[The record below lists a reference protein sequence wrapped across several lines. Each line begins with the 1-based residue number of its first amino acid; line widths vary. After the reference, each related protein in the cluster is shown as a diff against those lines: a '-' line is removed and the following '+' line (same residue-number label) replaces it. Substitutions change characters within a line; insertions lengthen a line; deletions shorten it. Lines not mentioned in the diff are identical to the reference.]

1 MDELDGLLA
10 EMAEQEARDARK
22 ASEAKLMWHVI
33 AAIHDRLVES
43 GECAIR
49 APSNMAD
56 VISEIVNRVEG
67 RA

>member
-1 MDELDGLLA
+1 MDELEQLLA

-33 AAIHDRLVES
+33 SAIHNAVVDEGGCV
-43 GECAIR
+43 IR
-49 APSNMAD
+49 AGGATAD
-56 VISEIVNRVEG
+56 VIAEIVNRVEE